1 MNRIEQDATDQNA
14 VLFDLSDRGLLLGD
28 GVFDTSLV
36 IDGQMVQRDLHVA
49 RLLRDA
55 QAIGLDVSPD
65 RLAQFTAEALAPD
78 ANGAFRITITRGPAP
93 RGLDLSASVRP
104 TLLSKLSP
112 INPDIQH
119 APTALMTSVIRRNS
133 TSPTS
138 LHKTLAYMDNILAR
152 HAAVQNGFDDALFL
166 NEKGKVCCATS
177 GNLFFAI
184 GDKLVTPP
192 VLDGA
197 LPGTVRAWLFDK
209 AAQIGL
215 GLVEASLPL
224 EEAKAAEFVLMTNSL
239 RLFSPVT
246 KIDGATFPGQLPA
259 AFKLASRLM
268 LEKG

>member
-1 MNRIEQDATDQNA
+1 MNRIEQDATDHNA
-14 VLFDLSDRGLLLGD
+14 ALFDLSDRGLLLGD

-36 IDGQMVQRDLHVA
+36 IDGQMVQRDLHVG

-65 RLAQFTAEALAPD
+65 RLEQFIAEALAPD

-93 RGLDLSASVRP
+93 RGLELSVNVRP

-112 INPDIQH
+112 INPDIQY
-119 APTALMTSVIRRNS
+119 APRTLMTSTIRRNS
-133 TSPTS
+133 SSPTAR
-138 LHKTLAYMDNILAR
+138 HKTLAYMDNILAR
-152 HAAVQNGFDDALFL
+152 RAAVETGFDDALFL
-166 NEKGKVCCATS
+166 NETGNVCCATS

-192 VLDGA
+192 VLDGV
-197 LPGTVRAWLFDK
+197 LPGTVRAWLLDK
-209 AAQIGL
+209 AAQIGMD
-215 GLVEASLPL
+215 LVEASLTL
-224 EEAKAAEFVLMTNSL
+224 EEVKAADFVLMTNSL

-246 KIDGATFPGQLPA
+246 KIDGATFPGQMPS

-268 LEKG
+268 LESG

>member
-1 MNRIEQDATDQNA
+1 MNRIEQDATDQNT

-65 RLAQFTAEALAPD
+65 RLAQFIAEALAPD

-93 RGLDLSASVRP
+93 RGLELSVNVRP

-112 INPDIQH
+112 INPDIQY
-119 APTALMTSVIRRNS
+119 APRTLMTSTIRRNS
-133 TSPTS
+133 SSPTAR
-138 LHKTLAYMDNILAR
+138 HKTLAYMDNILAR
-152 HAAVQNGFDDALFL
+152 RAAVERGFDDALFL
-166 NEKGKVCCATS
+166 NETGKVCCATS
-177 GNLFFAI
+177 GNLFFAV
-184 GDKLVTPP
+184 GEKLVTPP
-192 VLDGA
+192 ILDGV
-197 LPGTVRAWLFDK
+197 LPGTVRAWLVDN
-209 AAQIGL
+209 AAQIEL
-215 GLVEASLPL
+215 DLIEASLTL
-224 EEAKAAEFVLMTNSL
+224 EEAKAADFVLMTNSL

-246 KIDGATFPGQLPA
+246 KIDGATFPGQLPS

-268 LEKG
+268 LETG